1 MPKYRIMVKVPVS
14 QSPGAAKRTT
24 EATIE
29 ARDGNAAR
37 SMAQAQYGA
46 ENVIGLPIEIK
57 E

>member
-29 ARDGNAAR
+29 AADGNAAR

-46 ENVIGLPIEIK
+46 ANVIGLPIEIK